1 MKSFNK
7 LKGNIGEDIAV
18 KYLSSLGYEII
29 ERNWH
34 FSTFGEI
41 DIIAKE
47 KNILIFVEV
56 KTRKSL
62 SFGHPFEA
70 INEKKI
76 IQIKKIANAYMV
88 ENKQKYQN
96 CRIDGISVLL
106 TKPPKIEH
114 IKNIFM

>member
-7 LKGNIGEDIAV
+7 LKGNIGEDIAA
-18 KYLSSLGYEII
+18 KYLSSIGYEII
-29 ERNWH
+29 ERNWR

-41 DIIAKE
+41 DIIAVE

-56 KTRKSL
+56 KSRKSL

-76 IQIKKIANAYMV
+76 MQIKKVANAYML
-88 ENKQKYQN
+88 ENKHKYKN
-96 CRIDGISVLL
+96 CRIDGVSVLL
-106 TKPPKIEH
+106 TNPPKIEH
-114 IKNIFM
+114 LKNIFI